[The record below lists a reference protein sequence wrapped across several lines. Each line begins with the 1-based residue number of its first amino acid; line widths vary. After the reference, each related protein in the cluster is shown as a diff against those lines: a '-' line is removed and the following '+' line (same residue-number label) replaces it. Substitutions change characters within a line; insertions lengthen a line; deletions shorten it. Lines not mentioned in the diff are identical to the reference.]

1 LKEREKVIN
10 AVVQGFVET
19 PWLEYIKLN
28 IYYKKTLILRFV
40 TIDMIMDVIFLGIK
54 DDGS

>member
-1 LKEREKVIN
+1 MIN